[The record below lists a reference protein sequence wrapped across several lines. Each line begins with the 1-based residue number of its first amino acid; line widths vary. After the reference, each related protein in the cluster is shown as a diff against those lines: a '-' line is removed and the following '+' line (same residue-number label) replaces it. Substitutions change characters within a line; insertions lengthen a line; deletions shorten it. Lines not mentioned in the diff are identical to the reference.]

1 MVTVGCFTIGEHAR
15 GGELYVGQGSQMVED
30 STPVA
35 FPLGVVHKGS
45 NVLLLAMVTDPRA
58 DNHGD
63 VICMGSTCNTVYLPH
78 THTHT
83 KTHGCMP
90 ACARLQG
97 VIVYQYR
104 LLDIS

>member
-1 MVTVGCFTIGEHAR
+1 MECFTIGEHAR

-35 FPLGVVHKGS
+35 FPLGVVHEGS

-63 VICMGSTCNTVYLPH
+63 VICMGSTCNTVFLPH

-83 KTHGCMP
+83 HTMTHGCMP

-97 VIVYQYR
+97 VIVYQCR